1 MTAQNEPSLMANG
14 SDLEAADIPVAKA
27 DELVREQKAQE
38 TARNRYPD
46 GYGLLIEYR
55 DLLASQGVLRGLIGP
70 REVDRLWDRHI
81 LNCAASAELELGLV
95 PAGSSVLDVGSGAG
109 LPGLVWA
116 IVRPDIT
123 VTLLESMQR
132 RVDFLELAV
141 DELGLAD
148 RVAVRRARAEDVVGE
163 VSGAVVTAR
172 AVAPLHRLVGWLAPL
187 AAPGG
192 SVVALKGSSV
202 DDELV
207 EAAPELDRLRAGFV
221 EVVSVGADWL
231 SVPTQVVVIK
241 DFSQD
246 DARALAVARKP
257 GKKKR
262 SR

>member
-1 MTAQNEPSLMANG
+1 MTAQNESSSVADG
-14 SDLEAADIPVAKA
+14 SELEEAGNPAAKA
-27 DELVREQKAQE
+27 DELIKEKQVQE
-38 TARNRYPD
+38 AARNRYPAA
-46 GYGLLIEYR
+46 YGSLVEYR

-95 PAGSSVLDVGSGAG
+95 LTGSSVVDVGSGAG

-116 IVRPDIT
+116 IVRQDIT

-148 RVAVRRARAEDVVGE
+148 RVGVRRARAEDVVGE
-163 VSGAVVTAR
+163 VSSAVVTAR
-172 AVAPLHRLVGWLAPL
+172 AVAPLTRLVGWLAPL
-187 AAPGG
+187 ATPGG

-202 DDELV
+202 EDELV

-221 EVVSVGADWL
+221 EVITVGDDWL

-246 DARALAVARKP
+246 DARALAVAKKP